1 AGEDPLPDA
10 SRDRLIEGL
19 RERGHRSVVPL
30 SSPEHLAE
38 MINAIAK
45 PGDYVVCLGAGT
57 ITNWA
62 QALPAQLAALQ
73 AEQKGG
79 SAA

>member
-1 AGEDPLPDA
+1 
-10 SRDRLIEGL
+10 
-19 RERGHRSVVPL
+19 
-30 SSPEHLAE
+30 